1 MKILVIRFSSLG
13 DVLLTTPIV
22 RSIRKN
28 YPSAEIHFLTKKE
41 FAPILENNPNI
52 NQIIKYDNKNDRFID
67 IIKLIA
73 NNQYDLIIDLQ
84 SKLNSFLI
92 KLFAGNSKHV
102 TYNKRHFYRWRLTH
116 KSLSKNLAPIK
127 STVSL
132 YSTVLDKLGIK
143 LDAEKLDIF
152 LPKNQDEIYSTF
164 RIPHSEFRI
173 SISPGA
179 SHFTKQYPADYYSYL
194 INMITDKLNAQ
205 IILLGS
211 KNEKKLT
218 AQIANGCKKKI
229 LDLAGETDI
238 MDMAVIIKNSELFIS
253 GDCGP
258 MHIAAALNIPQIA
271 IFGPTHPKLGFAPI
285 NTNAVII
292 QKDLSCRPCSL
303 HGREKCPKTH
313 FKCMKDIKPEE
324 ILTKIEMLSIPNP
337 QLSPIKSGR
346 RMNLCG

>member
-1 MKILVIRFSSLG
+1 MKILIIRFSSLG

-28 YPSAEIHFLTKKE
+28 YPSAEIHFLTKKQ
-41 FAPILENNPNI
+41 FTPILENNPYI
-52 NQIIKYDNKNDRFID
+52 NKIIEYDSQTDKFKNIIKK
-67 IIKLIA
+67 IA
-73 NNQYDLIIDLQ
+73 RNQYDLIIDLQ

-92 KLFAGNSKHV
+92 KLFTGNSKHV

-116 KSLSKNLAPIK
+116 ESLSKNLAPIK
-127 STVSL
+127 STVYL
-132 YSTVLDKLGIK
+132 YASVLDKLGIK
-143 LDAEKLDIF
+143 LDDEKLDIF
-152 LPKNQDEIYSTF
+152 LPENQDEIYSVF
-164 RIPHSEFRI
+164 NIPNSAFRI

-179 SHFTKQYPADYYSYL
+179 THFTKQYPADYYSQL
-194 INMITDKLNAQ
+194 VDMITDKLNAQ

-218 AQIANGCKKKI
+218 AQISNGCKKKI

-238 MDMAVIIKNSELFIS
+238 MDMAIIIKNSELFIS

-292 QKDLSCRPCSL
+292 QKDLPCRPCSL

-313 FKCMKDIKPEE
+313 FKCIMDIKPEE
-324 ILTKIEMLSIPNP
+324 IFEKIVDI
-337 QLSPIKSGR
+337 IKR
-346 RMNLCG
+346 NDIK

>member
-28 YPSAEIHFLTKKE
+28 YPSAEIHFLTKKQ
-41 FAPILENNPNI
+41 FAPILENNPYI
-52 NQIIKYDNKNDRFID
+52 NQIIKYDTKNNRFID

-84 SKLNSFLI
+84 NKLNSFLI
-92 KLFAGNSKHV
+92 KAFAGRCKKI
-102 TYNKRHFYRWRLTH
+102 TYNKKHFYRWRLTH

-143 LDAEKLDIF
+143 LDEDKLDIF
-152 LPKNQDEIYSTF
+152 LPDNQDEIYSEF
-164 RIPHSEFRI
+164 RIKNSELRI

-179 SHFTKQYPADYYSYL
+179 THFTKQYPADYYSQ
-194 INMITDKLNAQ
+194 IVDMITDRLNAQ

-211 KNEKKLT
+211 KSEKKLT
-218 AQIANGCKKKI
+218 AQISDGCKKKI

-238 MDMAVIIKNSELFIS
+238 MDMAIIIKNSELFIS

-285 NTNAVII
+285 NTNAVIV
-292 QKDLSCRPCSL
+292 QKALSCRPCGL
-303 HGREKCPKTH
+303 HGREKCPKAH
-313 FKCMKDIKPEE
+313 FKCMMDIKPKE
-324 ILTKIEMLSIPNP
+324 IFEKIESIVKGDN
-337 QLSPIKSGR
+337 IK
-346 RMNLCG
+346 